1 MINVNEFYTKK
12 LQVLNSVFIPSAPI
26 EVKDIFS
33 GRNKQIQSCMDALF
47 QKGRHV
53 VLYGDRGIG
62 KTSFANIIKLILLH
76 DYSVIKLNCDSQDT
90 VESLWK
96 KVFDRIFVTYRQNQ
110 QSIGLISKEHNID
123 EKISLSS
130 LVMENGELKLNFLE
144 NGLNLAPDKLI
155 VIFDEFDRL
164 GESFNQ
170 RQFVDQIKNISDN
183 YSGITLF
190 FVGVAENINSLVGEH
205 PSIERNLKQIHLPP
219 MTSEELKNIC
229 ITGLQKAEMKM
240 EDDVI
245 EQIVKFFCGFPHFV
259 HLLCLNSCKSAV
271 FEQKEEVD
279 TRYLRLA
286 VQQSVDETNES
297 LREAYQKA
305 TLATKDNI
313 FPEVL
318 WACSKVSEDEN
329 GTFQANDLV
338 GILSDILEKQIQLQ
352 GFSYHLGK
360 LCSKERGNILISVGS
375 SNRKRYKFKVPLMKA
390 FIQLKNFDKK

>member
-1 MINVNEFYTKK
+1 MIDVNEFYTKK
-12 LQVLNSVFIPSAPI
+12 LQVLNSVFVPSAPI

-33 GRNKQIQSCMDALF
+33 GRNKQIQSCLDALF

-76 DYSVIKLNCDSQDT
+76 DHCVVKLNCDSQDT
-90 VESLWK
+90 FESLWK
-96 KVFDRIFVTYRQNQ
+96 KVFNRIFVTYRQKQ
-110 QSIGLISKEHNID
+110 QPIGLSSKEHNVD
-123 EKISLSS
+123 ERISLSS

-144 NGLNLAPDKLI
+144 NGLKLAPEKLI

-170 RQFVDQIKNISDN
+170 MQFVDQIKNISDN
-183 YSGITLF
+183 YSGITLV
-190 FVGVAENINSLVGEH
+190 FVGVAENVNNLIGKH
-205 PSIERNLKQIHLPP
+205 PSIERNLKQIHLPA
-219 MTSEELKNIC
+219 MTYEELKNIC

-245 EQIVKFFCGFPHFV
+245 EQIVKFSCGFPHFV
-259 HLLCLNSCKSAV
+259 HLLCFNSCKSAV

-279 TRYLRLA
+279 KRHLNLA
-286 VQQSVDETNES
+286 VQQSVDETSES

-313 FPEVL
+313 FPQVL
-318 WACSKVSEDEN
+318 WACSRVPEDEN

-338 GILSDILEKQIQLQ
+338 GILSDILEKQIQIQ

-360 LCSKERGNILISVGS
+360 LCSKERGNILVSVGP

-390 FIQLKNFDKK
+390 FVKLKSFDKK

>member
-12 LQVLNSVFIPSAPI
+12 LQILHSVFVPSAPI
-26 EVKDIFS
+26 EFKDIFS
-33 GRNKQIQSCMDALF
+33 GRNTQIKSCLDALY

-76 DYSVIKLNCDSQDT
+76 DYRVVKLNCDSQDT
-90 VESLWK
+90 VESVWK
-96 KVFDRIFVTYRQNQ
+96 KVFDRISVIFRQNQ
-110 QSIGLISKEHNID
+110 QSIGLSSNEHNID
-123 EKISLSS
+123 KSISLSS
-130 LVMENGELKLNFLE
+130 LVMENGEFKSNFLE
-144 NGLNLAPDKLI
+144 KGLNLAPKKLV

-164 GESFNQ
+164 GQPFNQ
-170 RQFVDQIKNISDN
+170 MQFVDQIKNISDN
-183 YSGITLF
+183 YSGITLVF
-190 FVGVAENINSLVGEH
+190 IGVAENVNDLIGKH
-205 PSIERNLKQIHLPP
+205 PSIERNLKQIHLPA

-229 ITGLQKAEMKM
+229 KTGLQKAEIKM
-240 EDDVI
+240 EDNII
-245 EQIVKFFCGFPHFV
+245 EQIVKFSCGFPHFV
-259 HLLCLNSCKSAV
+259 HLLCLNSCKSVV

-279 TRYLRLA
+279 ERHLNLA
-286 VQQSVDETNES
+286 VQQSIDETNES

-313 FPEVL
+313 FPQVL
-318 WACSKVSEDEN
+318 WACSKVPEDEN

-338 GILSDILEKQIQLQ
+338 DILSEILEKQIQLQ

-360 LCSKERGNILISVGS
+360 LCSKERGNILVSIGS

-390 FIQLKNFDKK
+390 FIKLKNFDKK